1 MSDSTPLLQ
10 VEALTVGFGS
20 GDAVVSGVS
29 FHVERGTCVAIVGES
44 GSGKSV
50 TARSLLGLAGASA
63 RVTAARLDFDGIDLR
78 GLGASAWRRLRGR
91 RIGLVLQDALVS
103 LDPLRPIGREI
114 DDALRLGT
122 DLDRTARTRRVLE
135 LLESVG
141 MPDPASRIGQ
151 RSGELSGG
159 LRQRALIASAIA
171 LDPDLLIADEPTTA
185 LDVTVQA
192 RIIGLLDDV
201 KRRGAGLLLIS
212 HDLAVV
218 SSIADHLVVMQ
229 HGVVVEQGP
238 AEQVLTRPTH
248 PYTRALIAAVPT
260 DRARGTR
267 LSADPAVDSAP
278 MAEQP
283 ATGTRPTTQ
292 TGSDAPALEFRS
304 VTRSFERG
312 RGASAILAA
321 DDVSLR
327 LDPGTTLGVVGESGS
342 GKTTLARIALGLTA
356 PQSGAVLFEGEPWSE
371 LPERARRPRRNR
383 LGWVSQDPLS
393 SFDPCWRVD
402 AILADAVRGR
412 EAAPRDITRLLA
424 DVGLDPSLARARP
437 RTLSG
442 GQRQRVAIAR
452 ALASRPSTLILDEP
466 VSALD
471 VTVQARILDLLDELQ
486 RRHGLSY
493 LLISHDLGV
502 IRHMSD
508 RVAVMQH
515 GRVVEHGDAEQVF
528 TAPAHPYTARLA
540 ADAPRLIAPGA
551 ASGRDAV

>member
-20 GDAVVSGVS
+20 GDDVVSGVS

-50 TARSLLGLAGASA
+50 TARSLLGLAGTSA
-63 RVTAARLDFDGIDLR
+63 RVTAARLDFDGTDLR

-171 LDPDLLIADEPTTA
+171 LEPDLLIADEPTTA

-192 RIIGLLDDV
+192 RVIGLLDDV

-248 PYTRALIAAVPT
+248 PYTRALIDAVPT

-267 LSADPAVDSAP
+267 LSADQPVDAAP
-278 MAEQP
+278 VAEHP
-283 ATGTRPTTQ
+283 VTATRPTTRA
-292 TGSDAPALEFRS
+292 GSDAPALEFRS

-312 RGASAILAA
+312 RGASAIVAV

-356 PQSGAVLFEGEPWSE
+356 PQSGTVLFEGEPWSE

-393 SFDPCWRVD
+393 SFDPRWRVD

-412 EAAPRDITRLLA
+412 AAAPRDISRLLA

-551 ASGRDAV
+551 ASGSDAV

>member
-1 MSDSTPLLQ
+1 MSDTSPLLQ

-29 FHVERGTCVAIVGES
+29 FQVERGTCVAIVGES

-50 TARSLLGLAGASA
+50 TARTLLGLAGASA

-103 LDPLRPIGREI
+103 LDPLRPIGHEI

-192 RIIGLLDDV
+192 RVIGLLDDV

-238 AEQVLTRPTH
+238 AEQLLTRPTH

-267 LSADPAVDSAP
+267 LSADQPVDAAP
-278 MAEQP
+278 VAEQP

-312 RGASAILAA
+312 RGASAILAV

-327 LDPGTTLGVVGESGS
+327 LEPGTTLGVVGESGS

-356 PQSGAVLFEGEPWSE
+356 PQSGTVLLEGEPWSE

-393 SFDPCWRVD
+393 SFDPRWRVD

-412 EAAPRDITRLLA
+412 ESAPRDITRLLA

-508 RVAVMQH
+508 RVAVMQD

-551 ASGRDAV
+551 ASGRDGA